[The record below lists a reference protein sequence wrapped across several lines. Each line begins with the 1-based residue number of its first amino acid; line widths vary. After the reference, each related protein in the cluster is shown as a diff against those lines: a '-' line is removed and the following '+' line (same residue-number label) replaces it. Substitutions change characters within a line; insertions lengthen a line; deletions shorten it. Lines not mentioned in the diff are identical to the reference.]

1 MVRVRGVCQE
11 SICTH
16 ISLRRGTDLKVQIID
31 KTDVCKPTE
40 REAFWAF
47 KLDSFVPKGLNL
59 RDSM

>member
-1 MVRVRGVCQE
+1 MVRVRGVCRE

-16 ISLRRGTDLKVQIID
+16 ISLRKGHDGLKYLKVQIID

-47 KLDSFVPKGLNL
+47 KFD
-59 RDSM
+59 